1 VTGGVDWC
9 ASLSDAFSEG
19 REKVLFV
26 CVLYSIVPPI
36 FGSLRVHGAEGAPLG
51 APGDRPHFASAPGP
65 SEHWSVW
72 AKTAPRRRDLQAL
85 LSS

>member
-36 FGSLRVHGAEGAPLG
+36 FDSLRVHGAEGCPSRSSGRSAPLCFR
-51 APGDRPHFASAPGP
+51 AGP
-65 SEHWSVW
+65 E
-72 AKTAPRRRDLQAL
+72 
-85 LSS
+85 